1 MLFSTKTVVLPTV
14 EMDRHFVR
22 VHGRLG
28 GLIDKGI
35 IQSSTN
41 WNDIKKM
48 GVYRSSG
55 DLGDNAPAENSYGV
69 LRVYNSGGAIVQEF
83 TPYVTTGTIYIRLLY
98 GSWTPW
104 SVIRGVNI

>member
-1 MLFSTKTVVLPTV
+1 
-14 EMDRHFVR
+14 MDRRLRSLLPIVENRIHDVMYS
-22 VHGRLG
+22 VRLG

-104 SVIRGVNI
+104 SVIRGANI